1 MSAAAETGR
10 TGFAGTADRSTLKL
24 DVRETPNGLRLS
36 LPPLRPPDGCFQ
48 QARTGADDPNL
59 TSELKLSGLPN
70 QACRAPQLGHAP
82 ARPVRRSQHP
92 ATPDRCR
99 CALTGNFSSERMAL
113 GSCKRHAANVHRD

>member
-48 QARTGADDPNL
+48 QARTGAPDPL
-59 TSELKLSGLPN
+59 LSFN
-70 QACRAPQLGHAP
+70 S
-82 ARPVRRSQHP
+82 ARSTTAAQRLLSVV
-92 ATPDRCR
+92 
-99 CALTGNFSSERMAL
+99 
-113 GSCKRHAANVHRD
+113 GSP

>member
-48 QARTGADDPNL
+48 QARTGADDPL
-59 TSELKLSGLPN
+59 LPVADFAAKDRSTLELDLRS
-70 QACRAPQLGHAP
+70 
-82 ARPVRRSQHP
+82 RRRESQ
-92 ATPDRCR
+92 
-99 CALTGNFSSERMAL
+99 
-113 GSCKRHAANVHRD
+113 

>member
-48 QARTGADDPNL
+48 QARTGADDPL
-59 TSELKLSGLPN
+59 LPLQTSNTGRSWINP
-70 QACRAPQLGHAP
+70 R
-82 ARPVRRSQHP
+82 RPSRNHFHRRVN
-92 ATPDRCR
+92 AT
-99 CALTGNFSSERMAL
+99 
-113 GSCKRHAANVHRD
+113 

>member
-48 QARTGADDPNL
+48 QARTGADDPNQ
-59 TSELKLSGLPN
+59 TI
-70 QACRAPQLGHAP
+70 A
-82 ARPVRRSQHP
+82 
-92 ATPDRCR
+92 AT
-99 CALTGNFSSERMAL
+99 L
-113 GSCKRHAANVHRD
+113 